1 MQNHETFIDS
11 QLIFTYSNQLIE
23 YFFVKLMKRVWPRKN
38 NIKSFMLFSRGHSCT
53 YVVLSGHYFGI
64 QKIIFVKT
72 KPIAPILCQIK
83 KHTLKSQKK
92 AGQGKT
98 T

>member
-38 NIKSFMLFSRGHSCT
+38 NISAKMFSKQ
-53 YVVLSGHYFGI
+53 L
-64 QKIIFVKT
+64 II
-72 KPIAPILCQIK
+72 
-83 KHTLKSQKK
+83 
-92 AGQGKT
+92 KT
-98 T
+98 TERDIYEKHMFQI